1 MQEKSFWP
9 GSLYRK
15 LKDQLFNIPGSGK
28 TPFEFNAHV
37 AEVFDDMVSRS
48 VPFYNE
54 VLQMSAELT
63 TDFYEP
69 GTQIYDLGCSTG
81 ALARHLRK
89 EFGATPFSYVGIDNS
104 KEMIE
109 KARASYGVKPV
120 AGSGTFLCADITA
133 VDFEPASVFVSN
145 YTFQFLRPLAR
156 QTLLKKIYAAL
167 RPDGCLLLSEK
178 CLEDSADV
186 SRLFAARHHALKER
200 NGYSKLEIAEKR
212 DALENVL
219 IPFRVNENVEMLS
232 EVGFNPVSIF
242 FKCYNFA
249 SFLAVKS

>member
-1 MQEKSFWP
+1 M
-9 GSLYRK
+9 GA
-15 LKDQLFNIPGSGK
+15 GK

-48 VPFYNE
+48 VPFYKE

-63 TDFYEP
+63 TDFYQS
-69 GTQIYDLGCSTG
+69 GTKIYDLGCSTG
-81 ALARHLRK
+81 ALARNLK
-89 EFGATPFSYVGIDNS
+89 NAFGATPFSYLGIDNS
-104 KEMIE
+104 PEMIE
-109 KARASYGVKPV
+109 KAKSGGA
-120 AGSGTFLCADITA
+120 GTFLCSDITD
-133 VDFEPASVFVSN
+133 VNFEPASVFVSN

-156 QTLLKKIYAAL
+156 QTLLRKIYAAL
-167 RPDGCLLLSEK
+167 KSDGCLLLSEK

-219 IPFRVNENVEMLS
+219 IPFRVSENVDMLR

>member
-1 MQEKSFWP
+1 
-9 GSLYRK
+9 
-15 LKDQLFNIPGSGK
+15 LKDEIFKSPGAGK
-28 TPFEFNAHV
+28 TPFEFNAQV
-37 AEVFDDMVSRS
+37 AAVFDDMVSRS
-48 VPFYNE
+48 VPFYKE

-63 TDFYEP
+63 TDFYQP

-81 ALARHLRK
+81 ALARNLRQ
-89 EFGATPFSYVGIDNS
+89 EFGTTPFSYVGIDNS

-109 KARASYGVKPV
+109 KAA
-120 AGSGTFLCADITA
+120 ATGTGKFLCADITA

-186 SRLFAARHHALKER
+186 SCLFAARHHALKER

-219 IPFRVNENVEMLS
+219 IPFRVSENVEMLR